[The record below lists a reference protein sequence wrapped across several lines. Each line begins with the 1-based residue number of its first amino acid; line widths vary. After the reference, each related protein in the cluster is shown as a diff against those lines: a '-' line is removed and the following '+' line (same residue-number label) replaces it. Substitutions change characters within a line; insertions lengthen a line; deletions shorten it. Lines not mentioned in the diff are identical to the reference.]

1 MKLDPGNQRDEDDPA
16 TDTAS
21 RSIDELL
28 SRQVD
33 VIIGPATSAV
43 ALKVI
48 DRVTCAGAIL
58 FSPSNAAQILTTYPD
73 QGLYFRVTT
82 PAVVQGT
89 VLGRLVVTDGNA
101 TTVVVSRDTWLAT
114 I

>member
-1 MKLDPGNQRDEDDPA
+1 YTGPALDAGVQLAIRDINEAGGIPSLTAVKLDPGNQQDEDDPA

-48 DRVTCAGAIL
+48 DKEGYSGGSVEM
-58 FSPSNAAQILTTYPD
+58 
-73 QGLYFRVTT
+73 
-82 PAVVQGT
+82 
-89 VLGRLVVTDGNA
+89 
-101 TTVVVSRDTWLAT
+101 
-114 I
+114 